1 MVSPKQIALGIV
13 AGLIALLVGLHLWFA
28 SMLNGPVPEFAETGD
43 HPEYYFAY
51 GSNMSPQYL
60 GLIRGV
66 EVQWAAPVTL
76 RGYTV
81 EFGLNGLPPLEPSFA
96 NLRPA
101 PGETAIGVVHQLS
114 KEGIDMIA
122 GSEGDEY
129 EWKKVTVLTR
139 DYKQLAAWTLVAIPE
154 QPATELPSR
163 RYLQIM
169 QNAAIHYDFPEEEIA
184 RLDPEQGAYIPVL
197 SELMGIFIQT
207 ATWLS
212 ARG

>member
-1 MVSPKQIALGIV
+1 MVSPKQIALSLLGGVV
-13 AGLIALLVGLHLWFA
+13 AILLGLHFWFA
-28 SMLNGPVPEFAETGD
+28 SILTGPVPEFTESGN
-43 HPEYYFAY
+43 HVEYYFAY

-66 EVQWAAPVTL
+66 EVQWAAPATL
-76 RGYTV
+76 RDYIV
-81 EFGLNGLPPLEPSFA
+81 EFGLAGLPPLEPSFA
-96 NLRPA
+96 NLRPE
-101 PGETAIGVVHQLS
+101 PGETALGVVYQLS

-122 GSEGDEY
+122 GSEGEGY
-129 EWKKVTVLTR
+129 EWKKVTILTR

-169 QNAAIHYDFPEEEIA
+169 QNAARHYDFPEEEIA

-207 ATWLS
+207 ATWLA
-212 ARG
+212 ART